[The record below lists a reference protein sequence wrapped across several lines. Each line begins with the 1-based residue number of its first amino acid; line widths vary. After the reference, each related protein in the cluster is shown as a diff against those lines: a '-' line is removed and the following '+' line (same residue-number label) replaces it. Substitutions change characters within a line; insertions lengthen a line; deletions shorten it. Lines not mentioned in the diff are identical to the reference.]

1 MIFCRVCFYTQINY
15 TVQVVGVISC
25 PESPK
30 QQPVRLVAKWI
41 SHGLVQSWSQD
52 GETVGLQLR
61 KHYSTEPCTSK
72 EEERALRNKIRSW
85 SFNCGCISAKI
96 YRKIASKLEVWY
108 HWNLKSKR
116 ICRVKLWKI
125 RIRLVLQAVL
135 PKLTQ
140 GGKCSHL
147 HRVVRGC
154 RRSSWQGL
162 RKRSR
167 NSHPLLVIQAV
178 EICSHS
184 RFFLQGICELQMQN
198 AG

>member
-1 MIFCRVCFYTQINY
+1 MIFFHICFYTQINY
-15 TVQVVGVISC
+15 SVQVVGAISC
-25 PESPK
+25 PEGPK
-30 QQPVRLVAKWI
+30 YQPIRLVASWI
-41 SHGLVQSWSQD
+41 SHGIVESWSQD
-52 GETVGLQLR
+52 GETVGRQLR
-61 KHYSTEPCTSK
+61 KHCSMEPHTSRK
-72 EEERALRNKIRSW
+72 EKRALRDKRKSW
-85 SFNCGCISAKI
+85 PFNCDCISAKI
-96 YRKIASKLEVWY
+96 YRTIASKLEVWY
-108 HWNLKSKR
+108 HWNLKSKK

-125 RIRLVLQAVL
+125 CIWLVLQLVL

-147 HRVVRGC
+147 HRVVRGH

-162 RKRSR
+162 HKRSR
-167 NSHPLLVIQAV
+167 SSHPLLVIQGQ